1 MRLPMPP
8 LAAAVAAA
16 AILSP
21 LAAQA
26 QSPAP
31 SSSSAPAT
39 QPAAP
44 SPSTI
49 SDQEITKTA
58 NAMQQVMTLRQ
69 TYSQRLSKAKPAD
82 RDHIAAQGQTAMRQA
97 VVNQGLSVKRYDQ
110 ILQTAEND
118 PTVRAKLLSQV
129 KPPSGVA
136 TPGAPPAH

>member
-8 LAAAVAAA
+8 LAAAFAAA
-16 AILSP
+16 ALLSP
-21 LAAQA
+21 FAAQA

-31 SSSSAPAT
+31 SSSPAPAA
-39 QPAAP
+39 QPASP

-69 TYSQRLSKAKPAD
+69 TYTDRLSQAKPAD
-82 RDHIAAQGQTAMRQA
+82 RDRIAAQGETAMRQA
-97 VVNQGLSVKRYDQ
+97 VANQGLTVKRYDQ

-136 TPGAPPAH
+136 TPGASPAH